1 MAASK
6 DVIIQDIKRYVDEL
20 KRNGIPVQKTLLFGS
35 WSKNSA
41 NEDSDIDIAL
51 ISDAFTGDRFQ
62 DRRKI
67 VPFRRKINSRI
78 EPIPFTEQTFKMG
91 GNLVDEIVRYGED
104 IR

>member
-6 DVIIQDIKRYVDEL
+6 DLIIQDIKKYVDEL

-35 WSKNSA
+35 WSKNA
-41 NEDSDIDIAL
+41 AGEDSDIDIAL

-78 EPIPFTEQTFKMG
+78 EPIPFTVQTFNMG
-91 GNLVDEIVRYGED
+91 GNLVDEIARYGEE